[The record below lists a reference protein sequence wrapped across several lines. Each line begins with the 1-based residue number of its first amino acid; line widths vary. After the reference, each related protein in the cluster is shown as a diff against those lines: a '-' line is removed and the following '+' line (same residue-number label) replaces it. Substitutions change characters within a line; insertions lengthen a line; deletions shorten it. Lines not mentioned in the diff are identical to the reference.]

1 MKTETLRWP
10 ELDVLRGFALFG
22 ILMVNFPFF
31 AMPEAGFG
39 GYVASTFP
47 SWWDRA
53 AHFVIQ
59 WLFDGK
65 FVLIFSFLFGW
76 GLHTQMSRGADFKP
90 RYLRRMIGL
99 FLIGLAHAVFLFVG
113 DILVTYAVVGLVL
126 LKARDW
132 PVRKLI
138 HAAAWMWLL
147 TVVSHAGLGYL
158 LETVPPWT
166 AEEIQRMVDI
176 NSRGTFSE
184 ILSYR
189 MVELMA
195 LYAVTPFL
203 FAPQVLGAFF
213 VGLAAAKTF
222 ANQGVHSIQPH
233 AREII
238 RWLTIPALAANAAY
252 AALSVFPHLIPHSE
266 TLSML
271 GRGLFTP
278 LLTAVYMSVAVLLLT
293 GNASQGLARLLGGEG
308 RISLSV
314 YVGESV
320 LAGLVVY
327 SYGLGLYG
335 QIGPAFGIFIC
346 VLIYVLLVV
355 LGNAWLSAFKLGPL
369 EWILRSITEARFM
382 PMMRESAVKP
392 P

>member
-1 MKTETLRWP
+1 
-10 ELDVLRGFALFG
+10 
-22 ILMVNFPFF
+22 
-31 AMPEAGFG
+31 
-39 GYVASTFP
+39 
-47 SWWDRA
+47 
-53 AHFVIQ
+53 
-59 WLFDGK
+59 
-65 FVLIFSFLFGW
+65 
-76 GLHTQMSRGADFKP
+76 MSRGADFKP
-90 RYLRRMIGL
+90 RYFRRMVGL

-132 PVRKLI
+132 PARKLI
-138 HAAAWMWLL
+138 RAAAWMWLL
-147 TVVSHAGLGYL
+147 TAVSHAGLGYL
-158 LETVPPWT
+158 LEIVPPLT
-166 AEEIQRMVDI
+166 AEETQRMVDI
-176 NSRGTFSE
+176 NSRGTFFE

-189 MVELMA
+189 AVELVA

-222 ANQGVHSIQPH
+222 ANQGVDSIRPH
-233 AREII
+233 ARKII

-252 AALSVFPHLIPHSE
+252 AALSTFPHVMPHSG

-278 LLTAVYMSVAVLLLT
+278 LLTAVYMSAAALLLT

-335 QIGPAFGIFIC
+335 QIGPAIGMLIC
-346 VLIYVLLVV
+346 VLIYALLVV
-355 LGNAWLSAFKLGPL
+355 FGAAWLNVFKLGPL
-369 EWILRSITEARFM
+369 EWVLRSITEARFV
-382 PMMRESAVKP
+382 PMTREASVRP